1 MGLLSILAAG
11 AICAAPTA
19 HDGDSVRCGGE
30 RIRIANID
38 APELPGSPKCK
49 GARSPYADCDFATGL
64 RARDALRAFL
74 ATGPL
79 KVQRFGP
86 DRYGRT
92 LARVT
97 VNGRDA
103 GEYLV
108 RLGLARRWRSGG
120 GWERAICPNRSPL
133 GIFSK
138 RDGPALPT
146 RRALLPGLARFA
158 MPIGCGPIGWIRA
171 GGLRPSTG

>member
-1 MGLLSILAAG
+1 MSLLAILGAG
-11 AICAAPTA
+11 ALCGSLSV
-19 HDGDSVRCGGE
+19 HDGDSIRCGGE

-38 APELPGSPKCK
+38 APELPGSAKCE
-49 GARSPYADCDFATGL
+49 GRRSPYANCDFAKGY

-74 ATGPL
+74 ATGPIQ
-79 KVQRFGP
+79 VQRLGP

-108 RLGLARRWRSGG
+108 RLGLARWWR
-120 GWERAICPNRSPL
+120 
-133 GIFSK
+133 
-138 RDGPALPT
+138 
-146 RRALLPGLARFA
+146 
-158 MPIGCGPIGWIRA
+158 
-171 GGLRPSTG
+171 